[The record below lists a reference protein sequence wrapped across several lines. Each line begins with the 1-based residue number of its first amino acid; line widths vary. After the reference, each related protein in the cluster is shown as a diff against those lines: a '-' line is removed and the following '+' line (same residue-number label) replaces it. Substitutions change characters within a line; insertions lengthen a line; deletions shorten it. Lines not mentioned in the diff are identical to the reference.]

1 MEDKPKNNFATG
13 KKWWHGMRVPNSA
26 RKYDCEGLIT
36 VFKEYMDDNETR
48 SWAKDDF
55 IKSGP
60 DAGKVVTIK
69 IPNPPS
75 IMGFCLFAG
84 ITEQTFNNYRKPND
98 SCFEAACAVDYGIKM
113 VQIGGAAA
121 NVFNANIVARIA
133 QLIDK
138 REVDIKTELSDDE
151 RAEAIKKILENAP
164 RKSKYSDD
172 ELM

>member
-1 MEDKPKNNFATG
+1 MSKFAKG
-13 KKWWHGMRVPNSA
+13 SKWWEGMTVPTST
-26 RKYDCEGLIT
+26 RKFTAEALIK
-36 VFKEYMDDNETR
+36 VFQEYMDDNETR
-48 SWAKDDF
+48 GWDKDDF

-60 DAGKVVTIK
+60 DAGRIITVR

-75 IMGFCLFAG
+75 IMGFCLYAG
-84 ITEQTFNNYRKPND
+84 ITEQTFNNYRRAND

-121 NVFNANIVARIA
+121 NVFNANIIARIA

-138 REVDIKTELSDDE
+138 REVEVKTDMSDDE

-164 RKSKYSDD
+164 KKTRFSDD
-172 ELM
+172 DLM